1 MVMEQVE
8 IRVKGLID
16 ESWSKWLENLSIT
29 HSKNGETIL
38 TGLIRDQAALYG
50 VLEKVYSLGIRLLSV
65 SCENE
70 PVRIKE
76 DLVM

>member
-65 SCENE
+65 SCENK
-70 PVRIKE
+70 PVLIKE
-76 DLVM
+76 DRMM

>member
-1 MVMEQVE
+1 MEEVE

-65 SCENE
+65 SCEKK
-70 PVRIKE
+70 PIQIKE
-76 DLVM
+76 DRMM